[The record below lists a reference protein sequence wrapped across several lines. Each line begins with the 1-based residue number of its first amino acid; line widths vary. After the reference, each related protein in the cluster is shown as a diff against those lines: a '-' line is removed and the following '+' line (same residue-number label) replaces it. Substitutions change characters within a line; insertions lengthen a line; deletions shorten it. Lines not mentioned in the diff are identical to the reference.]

1 MKRRASILLNLGL
14 VVVAIAAAIL
24 VASVCDRVVG
34 AILVHKLWPG
44 PMGFLFQPGTEDH
57 WEMRDYV
64 CSERINSLGFRDV
77 EVPLKKTR
85 TYRIVAIGDSFTYGW
100 GVNLED
106 AWCKRLERNL
116 RNKGM
121 DLEILNLGQP
131 AAGPHEYAAIAEAVV
146 PVLRPDLVL
155 VAVLAGDDLQQ
166 VGPSPDPM
174 RPLRKWFPNLVHL
187 VRYCR
192 HYRVYGS
199 SPQPTK
205 RSAADCRDMYVNVA
219 KDLIEQMSP
228 EQRTR
233 FDRIEEPIKEAFY
246 GGTLNPWLLGH
257 STGSPDYF
265 MNTLSLDTLGYQV
278 WFTTRAFLRIKK
290 IAQRYG
296 AHVVVLSIPEG
307 FYVNREAWRNVQ
319 RIGFHVVPEML
330 VSSGADE
337 AVQKACEQVG
347 IAFHC
352 VTDAFR
358 KHVNE
363 SGLYFELDR
372 HFTPAGNALYA
383 DLVTPLLAKEIGN
396 AAKPQVK

>member
-1 MKRRASILLNLGL
+1 MKRRATILLNLGL
-14 VVVAIAAAIL
+14 VVVAIAAVL
-24 VASVCDRVVG
+24 VVASVGDRVVG

-57 WEMRDYV
+57 WEMRDYA
-64 CSERINSLGFRDV
+64 CAERINSLGFRDV
-77 EVPLKKTR
+77 EVPLKKAR

-116 RNKGM
+116 RDKGM
-121 DLEILNLGQP
+121 DIEILNLGKP
-131 AAGPHEYAAIAEAVV
+131 AAGPHEYATIAESVV

-166 VGPSPDPM
+166 VGPRPDPM
-174 RPLRKWFPNLVHL
+174 RPLRKGFPNLVHL

-192 HYRVYGS
+192 HRGVYGS
-199 SPQPTK
+199 SPQPMK
-205 RSAADCRDMYVNVA
+205 RTAADCRNMYVNVA
-219 KDLIEQMSP
+219 KDLLEQMTP

-233 FDRIEEPIKEAFY
+233 FDQIEEPIKEVFHS
-246 GGTLNPWLLGH
+246 GMLNPWLLNH

-265 MNTLSLDTLGYQV
+265 MNTLSLDELGYQV
-278 WFTTRAFLRIKK
+278 WFTTKAFRRLKRA
-290 IAQRYG
+290 AQRCG
-296 AHVVVLSIPEG
+296 AQVVVLSIPEG

-330 VSSGADE
+330 VSNAADE
-337 AVQKACEQVG
+337 AVQKACENAG
-347 IAFHC
+347 IAFRC
-352 VTDAFR
+352 VTEAFR
-358 KHVNE
+358 KHMDE
-363 SGLYFELDR
+363 PGLYFELDR

-383 DLVTPLLAKEIGN
+383 DLVTPLIAKEIGD